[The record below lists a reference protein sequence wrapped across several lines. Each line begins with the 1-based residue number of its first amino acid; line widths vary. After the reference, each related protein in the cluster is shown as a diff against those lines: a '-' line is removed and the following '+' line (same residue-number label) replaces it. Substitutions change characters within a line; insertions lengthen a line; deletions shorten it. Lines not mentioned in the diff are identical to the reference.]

1 MTGPRFGLFPEKNNY
16 ETTHGSDCQRSTSNT
31 DKEEDEDIWR
41 SGESDIHGTG
51 VESSSAAAE
60 SRSQVEMKI
69 LEDIIMEDME
79 CGYEEF
85 QERIKNDR
93 FYLTRRYNAKIGLD
107 DQNTDE
113 IARRDDIDFL
123 TYSQKVASEYT
134 FREKAEKLLR
144 SINSQPIRVLNGAEL
159 HQNYVQGEEE
169 LMPVRSGTLG
179 LRQFLKGSLNGRLV
193 RQATKSDSLDTGGS
207 TSARTQVIDLEKNGQ
222 RAIDESSNKSHI
234 EEAHTK
240 EALPREVHK
249 PNSPR
254 YLRDA
259 VTNMLNK
266 RLCES
271 LRKPDRYHIQRKLK
285 VRHLQMIAIGASIGV
300 GLFLTS
306 GNAFAVAGPF
316 GTLLGFSICGTIC
329 LATML
334 SFTELSTLI
343 PVSSGFSGLASRFV
357 EDAFGFALGWSYWL
371 SFTVAL
377 PSQIIASI
385 FMLSY
390 YEKVVATR
398 ISTAG
403 LVTVFWLYATAVN
416 LLDVR
421 LFGEVNYI
429 SAFVKVLITILTML
443 LMLFLNV
450 RGVDG
455 KTGAIGFRFW
465 NSSNSE
471 AALTYGLFRPTFDL
485 KDTGQGSINGIGG
498 AKGRFLAIALVVLIS
513 TYSFNGVEMA
523 FVASGEAVNPRKT
536 LPSATKRAFT
546 KIVTLYI
553 LSITFV
559 GLNMY
564 SGDPRLLRY
573 GVDIPTVV
581 FRNTP
586 GLQWQLDYSCMEQD
600 IIQLHNMENGN
611 RSPWILA
618 LQSFGLC
625 SLASAF
631 NGILVFFGISAACSS
646 LFASSRTLYSMAT
659 QQKAP
664 KLFQACTSYGVPWIA
679 ILFSGSFGI
688 IAYISVANSSMADF
702 QTLSSIASGT
712 NAIIWL
718 GLNVSFLRFYYA
730 LQRRPDIISRNDP
743 TYPYRSPMQ
752 PFLSYYGLIG
762 SGLLVIFMGFTN
774 FLHGFWSTRSFLSSY
789 GGLIFFTI
797 SYFAYKLFG
806 ASKIQSLEQLDM
818 DTGRREMDRMIWD
831 EHRQYSG
838 SMWERFKCVI
848 TWLL

>member
-1 MTGPRFGLFPEKNNY
+1 MTGPRIGLFPEKNNY
-16 ETTHGSDCQRSTSNT
+16 ETTHGSSGLISTNNT
-31 DKEEDEDIWR
+31 DKDEEEDAWR
-41 SGESDIHGTG
+41 TGESDLHATG
-51 VESSSAAAE
+51 VESGSAAAE
-60 SRSQVEMKI
+60 RTSQVEMRI
-69 LEDIIMEDME
+69 LEDILMEDMV

-93 FYLTRRYNAKIGLD
+93 FYLTKRYNTKVGLNEL
-107 DQNTDE
+107 NTDAD
-113 IARRDDIDFL
+113 ARRDDIDFL
-123 TYSQKVASEYT
+123 TYSQKVASEYS
-134 FREKAEKLLR
+134 FREKAEKLLK
-144 SINSQPIRVLNGAEL
+144 SINKQPIRVLTGEEL
-159 HQNYVQGEEE
+159 HENYARGEEE
-169 LMPVRSGTLG
+169 LVPVRPGTFG
-179 LRQFLKGSLNGRLV
+179 LRHFFKSSVKGRMLRQPTESDLVNTNG
-193 RQATKSDSLDTGGS
+193 GI
-207 TSARTQVIDLEKNGQ
+207 SASTQVIDLEKNGQ
-222 RAIDESSNKSHI
+222 RAIDESSNKSNIYESHR
-234 EEAHTK
+234 K
-240 EALPREVHK
+240 ELLPNGIHHPTSRGCLRNALI
-249 PNSPR
+249 
-254 YLRDA
+254 YLI
-259 VTNMLNK
+259 NNP
-266 RLCES
+266 LCES

-316 GTLLGFSICGTIC
+316 GTLLGFSICGTVC

-343 PVSSGFSGLASRFV
+343 PISSGFSGLASRFV

-371 SFTVAL
+371 SFTVTF

-421 LFGEVNYI
+421 LFAEVNYI
-429 SAFVKVLITILTML
+429 SAFVKVLITILAMI

-455 KTGAIGFRFW
+455 KSGAIGFRFW
-465 NSSNSE
+465 NSSSSE
-471 AALTYGLFRPTFDL
+471 TELTYGLFRPTFDL
-485 KDTGQGSINGIGG
+485 HDTGQGSLNGIGG
-498 AKGRFLAIALVVLIS
+498 ARGRFLAIILVVLIS

-523 FVASGEAVNPRKT
+523 FVASGEAINPRKT

-573 GVDIPTVV
+573 GVDVPTVV
-581 FRNTP
+581 YRNTP
-586 GLQWQLDYSCMEQD
+586 GLQWQRDYSCMEQD
-600 IIQLHNMENGN
+600 IMQLHNMENGN

-631 NGILVFFGISAACSS
+631 NGVLVFFGISAASSS

-664 KLFQACTSYGVPWIA
+664 KLFQTCTSYGVPWIA

-688 IAYISVANSSMADF
+688 IAYISVAESSMANF

-730 LQRRPDIISRNDP
+730 LKRRPDIISRDDP

-752 PFLSYYGLIG
+752 PFLSFYGLIG
-762 SGLLVIFMGFTN
+762 SGLVVIFMGFTN

-789 GGLIFFTI
+789 GGLIFFIT

-838 SMWERFKCVI
+838 SLWERFKYVI